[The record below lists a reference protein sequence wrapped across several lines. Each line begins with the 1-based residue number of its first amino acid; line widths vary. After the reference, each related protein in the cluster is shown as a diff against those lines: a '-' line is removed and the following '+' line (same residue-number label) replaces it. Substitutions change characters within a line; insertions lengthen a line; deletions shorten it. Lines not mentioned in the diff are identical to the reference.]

1 MNLIKKLPFRF
12 VVGMSVISLV
22 TSVAMAAPM
31 VTPPM
36 GSVYLGAFGGWG
48 ASNDFDVRQS
58 GVAFFT
64 TPPLLTPLPVDA
76 TGSDDSFSAG
86 FGGIHLGYEWI
97 TPRYKDTLWTWSVV
111 PAIEVEGIY
120 LDPSTS
126 LDVVNANPRLGNHTF
141 DDSFS
146 LKTGVV
152 LINGILSF
160 NHINSVFHP
169 YIGLGLGSAIISASG
184 ANSVQILPLEPGVN
198 HFNSGTSDDDW
209 TFAAQVKAGL
219 RYSINEHLRIF
230 GEYRF
235 IYIGN
240 TNYTF
245 GATRYPTHV
254 ETTSWTVAMNS
265 MNLNSG
271 ALGIEWSI

>member
-1 MNLIKKLPFRF
+1 MIKKLPFCF
-12 VVGMSVISLV
+12 IAGMSVISLA

-31 VTPPM
+31 VTSPM

-48 ASNDFDVRQS
+48 GSNDFDVRQS

-76 TGSDDSFSAG
+76 TGDDDSFGTG

-97 TPRYKDTLWTWSVV
+97 TPRYKDTLWTWAVV
-111 PAIEVEGIY
+111 PAIEVEGVY
-120 LDPSTS
+120 FDQNTS

-146 LKTGVV
+146 LQTGVV

-160 NHINSVFHP
+160 NHINSAFHP
-169 YIGLGLGSAIISASG
+169 YIGLGLGAAILSVSG
-184 ANSVQILPLEPGVN
+184 ADSLQIAPPEPGVN

-219 RYSINEHLRIF
+219 RYSISEHVRVF
-230 GEYRF
+230 AEYRF
-235 IYIGN
+235 LYLGN

-254 ETTSWTVAMNS
+254 ETTSWELDMDS
-265 MNLNSG
+265 MNLNAG